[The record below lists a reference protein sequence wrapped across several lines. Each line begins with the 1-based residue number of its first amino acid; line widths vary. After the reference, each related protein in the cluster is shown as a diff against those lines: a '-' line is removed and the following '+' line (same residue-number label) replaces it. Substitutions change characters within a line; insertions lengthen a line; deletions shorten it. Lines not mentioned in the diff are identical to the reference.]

1 MGMNTSRRRFLR
13 TTAAVAA
20 TGAMIPSA
28 HAADPVRIGVIT
40 DLSGPS
46 SGDTGMAAVYAAQF
60 AVQDFG
66 PKVLGRDIEVVVA
79 DDQGKPDVGLSIVRQ
94 WLDQQGVATVI
105 GNTISS
111 EGIGIKRLCED
122 RKRPF
127 LVGTSASS
135 VFTQE
140 ECSPFTVVFGVNTY
154 SMPKGVVAALL
165 AKGLD
170 TWFFIT
176 ADYAFGHTLEADS
189 SAFVRNNGGKI
200 VGSVRSPQATADYSS
215 FLLQAQASGAKVI
228 GLAVQGFDFENL
240 VKQAREFGFGQPGRQ
255 TLAGL
260 FVLENQVAG
269 AGLDNAGGMVASGAF
284 YWDMNDATRAYARRL
299 MARTGGVPPNGVQ
312 VAPYSAA
319 LHFLRGV
326 QAAGTTDGAEVVA
339 AMKRLP
345 IDDFWS
351 KGVQVR
357 EDGQALRPMYLF
369 RIKTPAESRSK
380 YDLYTTEGEVPSG
393 QAWRPL
399 AESVCP
405 FIRKG
410 LR

>member
-1 MGMNTSRRRFLR
+1 MSTSRREFLQ
-13 TTAAVAA
+13 TAAAA
-20 TGAMIPSA
+20 ASA
-28 HAADPVRIGVIT
+28 TALVRPARAAEPVRIGAIA

-46 SGDTGMAAVYAAQF
+46 SGDTGMAAIYSAQL
-60 AVQDFG
+60 AVQDYG
-66 PKVLGRDIEVVVA
+66 GKVLGRDVEVLFA
-79 DDQGKPDVGLSIVRQ
+79 DDQGKPDVGLAIVRN

-111 EGIGIKRLCED
+111 EGIGIKGLCED

-140 ECSPFTVVFGVNTY
+140 QCSPFTVVFGVNTY

-165 AKGLD
+165 SKGLD

-176 ADYAFGHTLEADS
+176 ADYAFGHALEADS
-189 SAFVRNNGGKI
+189 SGFVRAGGGK
-200 VGSVRSPQATADYSS
+200 VLGSIRSPQATADYSS
-215 FLLQAQASGAKVI
+215 YLLQAQASGAKAI

-240 VKQAREFGFGQPGRQ
+240 VKQAKEFGFGQNGQQ

-260 FVLENQVAG
+260 FVLENQVVG
-269 AGLDNAGGMVASGAF
+269 AGLENAGGMVASGAF
-284 YWDMNDATRAYARRL
+284 YWDMDDATRAYARRL

-326 QAAGTTDGAEVVA
+326 QAAGITNGPDVVA

-345 IDDFWS
+345 INDFWS
-351 KGVQVR
+351 KDVQVR
-357 EDGQALRPMYLF
+357 QDGQALRPMYLF
-369 RIKTPAESRSK
+369 RVKGPAESRSK
-380 YDLYTTEGEVPSG
+380 YDLYTIDGGGP
-393 QAWRPL
+393 A
-399 AESVCP
+399 
-405 FIRKG
+405 
-410 LR
+410 